1 MSIYPSFDA
10 LSYKRD
16 IESLK
21 YRIGVLL
28 ETLEKPFPRDAQEL
42 LSMIRLYEEAGN
54 LAENLEAYTEAVYT
68 TDTRNPRALMEI
80 NVLEA
85 ATLPLKKAAVMF
97 RTGLAKHKD
106 RIMARFDP
114 ALELYYFFIT
124 ESLEKAAFQMTPELE
139 DLANDLSR
147 SGGNAWTRLH
157 EAISST
163 ASAVWDPVKGERK
176 TAIALRDLAHH
187 PERALR
193 ERAYKAELAAWKSV
207 ELPLAAALNGVK
219 GTATTLDKRRGWKS
233 ALHKS
238 CFQSRIQEKT
248 QNVLIAAL
256 EKSLPL
262 FRQYLSIKARLLG
275 LTTCAFYDL
284 FAPVSTAGTE
294 ARKWTWRESADFIVN
309 QFNAFDTGMGAFA
322 RAAFDGSW
330 IDAEPREGKVGGAY
344 CTSFPLA
351 GVSRILC
358 NFEGSFDS
366 VITVAHELG
375 HAWHHELIK
384 SLPRNLRQYP
394 MTLAETA
401 SIFAETVVF
410 EGALRQAPAEERLGI
425 IEGNLSGSC
434 QVVVDILSRF
444 YFEQALF
451 ERRDRKELSPDELCA
466 MMLEAQQKTYG
477 KGLDPKQLHPYMWA
491 VKSHYYNH
499 GLGFYNYPYAF
510 GLLFSLSLY
519 GMTETMGAD
528 FQVLYRD
535 LLLYTGKASAEQ
547 VARIAGFDIQNEG
560 FWQHGID
567 IIASRVKELERS
579 SM

>member
-1 MSIYPSFDA
+1 M
-10 LSYKRD
+10 
-16 IESLK
+16 ESLK
-21 YRIGVLL
+21 YRIGVLI
-28 ETLEKPFPRDAQEL
+28 ETLEQPFPQDAQEI
-42 LSMIRLYEEAGN
+42 LSVIRLYEEAGN
-54 LAENLEAYTEAVYT
+54 LAENLEAYAEAVYT

-80 NVLEA
+80 NALEV

-97 RTGLAKHKD
+97 RAGLAKQKD
-106 RIMARFDP
+106 RIMTRFDP
-114 ALELYYFFIT
+114 ALEVYRFFIT

-139 DLANDLSR
+139 DLANDISR

-163 ASAVWDPVKGERK
+163 ASAVWDPVTGERK
-176 TAIALRDLAHH
+176 TAIALRELAHH

-248 QNVLIAAL
+248 QKVLITAL

-262 FRQYLSIKARLLG
+262 FHRYLAIKARLLG
-275 LTTCAFYDL
+275 LSTCAFYDL
-284 FAPVSTAGTE
+284 FAPVSAPGTE
-294 ARKWTWRESADFIVN
+294 VRKWTWRESADFIVN
-309 QFNAFDTGMGAFA
+309 QFNAFDTSMGAFA

-330 IDAEPREGKVGGAY
+330 IDAKPREGKLGGAY

-351 GVSRILC
+351 KVSRILC

-375 HAWHHELIK
+375 HAWHHEVIK
-384 SLPRNLRQYP
+384 SLPRSLRQYP

-425 IEGNLSGSC
+425 IEENLSGSC

-477 KGLDPKQLHPYMWA
+477 EGLDPKLLHPYMWA

-519 GMTETMGAD
+519 GMTKTMGAD
-528 FQVLYRD
+528 FQVMYRD
-535 LLLYTGKASAEQ
+535 LLQYTGKASAEQ

-560 FWQHGID
+560 FWQYGID
-567 IIASRVKELERS
+567 IIASRIKELERTLL
-579 SM
+579 